1 MKGADLVAKKLKSA
15 GCDIAF
21 GIPGGEVLA
30 ILDGFRSEDIEFVLV
45 KHENAGGFMAEGAF
59 HANGK
64 PGILLATLGPGVANA
79 MNVIANAMQ
88 DRVPLIFLT
97 GRVDPAISET
107 YTHQIFDH
115 QQMVR
120 PVVKGS
126 FTLAEGGIAATMDMA
141 LKLATEGQPGPVHI
155 DVPIGVAEGET
166 KESFRPAPQP
176 AVPAIPAG
184 PDFLAARDA
193 LAGAERPL
201 IIAGLDAVNDN
212 AGPLVSQFCQE
223 YGIPIVTTYKA
234 KGLLDEREQLSLGGA
249 GLSPKA
255 DRFILPLIRSSDCL
269 LLAGYDPIEM
279 RIGWK
284 DIWDAEEQTV
294 IDITPVTRIH
304 GMHDVSVSLVGSV
317 AGTFEAL
324 TRDMPNKPHWPNA
337 EWQHARDDLK
347 EAFAAPPEGFGPAQV
362 LEALADAIP
371 ADAAATTD
379 SGAHRILF
387 SQMREF
393 SKPHRIFQSTALCT
407 MGGGLPLAM
416 GYKLREPDVP
426 VFVFIG
432 DGCLEMAIGELAT
445 LRDLKLSIPIIVMS
459 DASLS
464 LIELKQRGG
473 QRANRGVDFGVTDL
487 PAVARAYDGYGVW
500 IDDTE
505 TLKTEVNEAFARENF
520 SILACRIGRRAYDGL
535 F

>member
-1 MKGADLVAKKLKSA
+1 MKGAELVARKLKSA

-30 ILDGFRSEDIEFVLV
+30 LVDGFKSQEIEFILV

-59 HANGK
+59 HATGK

-79 MNVIANAMQ
+79 MNVVANAMQ
-88 DRVPLIFLT
+88 DRVPLLFLT
-97 GRVDPAISET
+97 GRVDPEIAET

-126 FTLAEGGIAATMDMA
+126 FTLAEGAIGATMDMA
-141 LKLATEGQPGPVHI
+141 LKLAREGQPGPVHI
-155 DVPIGVAEGET
+155 DVPIGVAEGNT
-166 KESFRPAPQP
+166 SESYRPAPALAAP
-176 AVPAIPAG
+176 VVSVGA
-184 PDFLAARDA
+184 DFLAARDA
-193 LAGAERPL
+193 LSGSERPL
-201 IIAGLDAVNDN
+201 IIAGLDAVNDDL
-212 AGPLVSQFCQE
+212 GPSITRFCRE
-223 YGIPIVTTYKA
+223 YGIPIITTYKA
-234 KGLLDEREQLSLGGA
+234 KGLLDERDPLSLGGA

-255 DRFILPLIRSSDCL
+255 DQFLHPLVRSADCILLV
-269 LLAGYDPIEM
+269 GYDPIEM

-284 DIWDAEEQTV
+284 DLWNAEAQTV

-304 GMHDVSVSLVGSV
+304 GMHDVTLSLVGSV
-317 AGTFEAL
+317 GPIFDNLVDA
-324 TRDMPNKPHWPNA
+324 MPKKPHWPDA
-337 EWQHARDDLK
+337 DWQKTRDDLK
-347 EAFAAPPEGFGPAQV
+347 EAFRAPSSGFGPAQV
-362 LEALADAIP
+362 IEALAEAIP
-371 ADAAATTD
+371 PEAAATTD

-387 SQMREF
+387 SQKREL

-445 LRDLKLSIPIIVMS
+445 LRDLKLPIPIIVMS

-473 QRANRGVDFGVTDL
+473 QRGNLGVDFGSTDL
-487 PAVARAYDGYGVW
+487 PAVARAYGGYGVW

-505 TLKTEVNEAFARENF
+505 TLKREAKASFERDTF
-520 SILACRIGRRAYDGL
+520 SVLACRIGRRAYDGL